1 MSRVALTLFLPLFSL
16 SLLTACDKTT
26 PPAKSALPPLATVQ
40 AELINPWHQSFVSS
54 STQLKARVERFCQN
68 PANPGEYQEARTAW
82 LASMLA
88 WQQVNLIKFGPIS
101 EDNQGWKIQF
111 WPDNHNLVE
120 KKVKA
125 LLDENEHITEEVLG
139 GASVVAQGLSAV
151 EFLLYDP
158 QYTDS
163 AALGGKPCDLLRL
176 ATTRVEGVAKGL
188 LSAWQQG
195 SLGAWQPAALTVGSE
210 AEKTALLDL
219 AKSLVTSLEIVKKD
233 KLEGPIGSLTNPE
246 AKPFHSE
253 SWRSTSGKAALL
265 AQLKGANALFEQG
278 LAPLLKSPEQQALK
292 RTVQENLSTIIKD
305 LEANPAE
312 LVALA
317 NTEAGRTLIV
327 NCAQL
332 LGKVNGLLKREIPQS
347 LGLQLGFN
355 GNDGD

>member
-1 MSRVALTLFLPLFSL
+1 MSRVALTLFLTLSSL
-16 SLLTACDKTT
+16 SLLTACDK
-26 PPAKSALPPLATVQ
+26 PAKPTKSTLPPLAALQ
-40 AELINPWHQSFVSS
+40 ADLINPWHQNFVSS
-54 STQLKARVERFCQN
+54 STQLKARIERFCQN

-88 WQQVNLIKFGPIS
+88 WQQVNLIKFGPVS

-125 LLDENEHITEEVLG
+125 LLSENEQITDEVLT

-158 QYTDS
+158 QYADS
-163 AALGGKPCDLLRL
+163 AALGGKPCDLVRL
-176 ATTRVEGVAKGL
+176 ASNRVEGVAKGL
-188 LSAWQQG
+188 LNSWQQG
-195 SLGAWQPAALTVGSE
+195 NLGAWQAAALTTGSE
-210 AEKTALLDL
+210 AEKTALADL
-219 AKSLVTSLEIVKKD
+219 AKTLVTTLEIAKKD
-233 KLEGPIGSLTNPE
+233 KLEGPVGSLTQPE

-253 SWRSTSGKAALL
+253 SWRSASGKAALL

-278 LAPLLKSPEQQALK
+278 LAPFLKSPEQQTL
-292 RTVQENLSTIIKD
+292 RRNVQEDLNKIIKD
-305 LEANPAE
+305 LETNSAE
-312 LVALA
+312 LVTLV
-317 NTEAGRTLIV
+317 NTEPGRLLVVTS
-327 NCAQL
+327 AQT